1 MQSIFGLQLS
11 QPLVYIAALA
21 IILLLLAV
29 FAWVLRRIVT
39 ANRGTDAGPRGR
51 QPRLGIVDTFAID
64 RQRQLVIVRRDS
76 VEHLLLLGGT
86 SDILIESNLIRAQT
100 NANVAVPLRDQG
112 VASKPVVVPN
122 SLANAKPNMMAELSF
137 APELRETAA
146 TVSMPVAS
154 MQISPIPP
162 SYKVTP
168 TPIPSDL
175 TEIAQRFQNPVVTP
189 ITAAREPVSAPAQMP
204 NATRLAEPLSALQED
219 VDQTLK
225 QHENEH
231 EPIVPASER
240 AEMPSPLK
248 PQVGDIGSLNDT
260 LRQLLGRTRE
270 S

>member
-1 MQSIFGLQLS
+1 
-11 QPLVYIAALA
+11 
-21 IILLLLAV
+21 
-29 FAWVLRRIVT
+29 
-39 ANRGTDAGPRGR
+39 
-51 QPRLGIVDTFAID
+51 
-64 RQRQLVIVRRDS
+64 
-76 VEHLLLLGGT
+76 
-86 SDILIESNLIRAQT
+86 
-100 NANVAVPLRDQG
+100 
-112 VASKPVVVPN
+112 
-122 SLANAKPNMMAELSF
+122 
-137 APELRETAA
+137 
-146 TVSMPVAS
+146 
-154 MQISPIPP
+154 
-162 SYKVTP
+162 
-168 TPIPSDL
+168 
-175 TEIAQRFQNPVVTP
+175 VTP